1 MLEGAGVGRDGLL
14 LCLGQ
19 RAHAQLIFQRHQ
31 EEHRHR
37 PPQRP
42 IISFRKL
49 TPPQNRQLM
58 VSINNSEQYV
68 DDFVGELTF
77 QNQ

>member
-1 MLEGAGVGRDGLL
+1 MLEGAGVGGDGLL
-14 LCLGQ
+14 LRLGQ
-19 RAHAQLIFQRHQ
+19 RAHTQLIFQRHQ

-42 IISFRKL
+42 IIGFRKS

-58 VSINNSEQYV
+58 ILISEQRV
-68 DDFVGELTF
+68 DDFVGKLTF
-77 QNQ
+77 INQ